1 MNGDTPNAASALAAS
16 ALPFSRDGQRLPLP
30 ADTGRPEG
38 ETLAER
44 QQRLHTLIRL
54 QREQLA
60 AQWEQLDPTGARLD
74 AGLAQ
79 IDAGFAKVRR
89 LRSHPIV
96 MALLALSAT
105 RLLRGRARR
114 GLLPSLRFGTR
125 LLTRAA
131 TAASVWRALR
141 GR

>member
-1 MNGDTPNAASALAAS
+1 MNGESHTARPG
-16 ALPFSRDGQRLPLP
+16 ALPLSQDGQRLPLP
-30 ADTGRPEG
+30 PRTGRTEG

-60 AQWEQLDPTGARLD
+60 AQWEQLEPTGARID

-89 LRSHPIV
+89 LRSNPVV
-96 MALLALSAT
+96 MALLTLSAT

-114 GLLPSLRFGTR
+114 GLLPTLRSGLR

-131 TAASVWRALR
+131 TVASMWRALR